1 MTDTAST
8 PATTVVTTTPLP
20 VDAPKSSALA
30 NLADKRKKMR
40 DGLHLDLKVPRWEDP
55 EIFVRFNPIDATQTE
70 AAIDKRRE
78 SNIPEWL
85 VLANADILALACEGV
100 YATLDGDHTTKYS
113 LRLGDNDGK
122 WTRFDPD
129 LAAALGVTLPGAT
142 EVVRAL
148 YPTDGDLLNTAAVL
162 TEWSSSTIEKADG
175 DF

>member
-1 MTDTAST
+1 MSDT
-8 PATTVVTTTPLP
+8 ATTVVTSIPAAP
-20 VDAPKSSALA
+20 VKSAALSS
-30 NLADKRKKMR
+30 LAEKRKRMH
-40 DGLHLDLKVPRWEDP
+40 DTLYTDLKVPRWEDP
-55 EIFVRFNPIDATQTE
+55 EIFVRFKPISVTLTE

-78 SNIPEWL
+78 SKVPEWL
-85 VLANADILALACEGV
+85 LLANADILVMACEGV